1 MPTRKGKG
9 IAKNLILTLSKSA
22 YNNIIR
28 IKSKLN
34 SDKFQELNKEYKTV
48 VEQINK
54 VIAEAETTLNTIH
67 SQWVKIECLD
77 SLYEIEKLWFNLDLL
92 YTGEITPKIKE
103 EYKKTLEMTKDFFSS
118 FSIRPADDHISVSFR
133 NKSSEEEQAR
143 LESLSKRRLEVKQ
156 LYEKALKEVPINEE
170 KIQKLKEQLDAL
182 DETFVETKKNL
193 DGIKTD
199 SAEEERMR
207 RRIDDAFVFLSKDNH
222 LEKELTK
229 LQWEFYCM
237 LALIIITV
245 VCFIIFYGIFLYH
258 LKTLKLTSWCEYLPY
273 TMSVPITIG
282 LLWLFVY
289 LKNRANKI
297 SIEINSR
304 LYDIHYMEGL
314 MKMTNSMS
322 RTSDEASQKIDELI
336 RSMVD
341 SFLNKMSGKTFKE
354 EDMSIIEKQELENSP
369 FWKVL
374 CEIKD
379 LVKLIKNEPTKL

>member
-1 MPTRKGKG
+1 MPTRKET
-9 IAKNLILTLSKSA
+9 AKNLILTPSKSA
-22 YNNIIR
+22 YRNIIR

-54 VIAEAETTLNTIH
+54 VIAEAETTLNTIP

-77 SLYEIEKLWFNLDLL
+77 SLHEIEKLWFNLDQS

-118 FSIRPADDHISVSFR
+118 LCIRPGDDHISVSFR
-133 NKSSEEEQAR
+133 NKSTEDEQAR

-156 LYEKALKEVPINEE
+156 LYEKVLKEVPRNEE
-170 KIQKLKEQLDAL
+170 RIKELKEQLDAL
-182 DETFVETKKNL
+182 GETYVETKKNL

-199 SAEEERMR
+199 SAEEVRMR
-207 RRIDDAFVFLSKDNH
+207 KRIDDAFDFLSKDNH

-229 LQWEFYCM
+229 LQWEFYSM
-237 LALIIITV
+237 LGLIVITV
-245 VCFIIFYGIFLYH
+245 FVFVVFYGVFLYN
-258 LKTLKLTSWCEYLPY
+258 LKTLKLTVWCEYLPY

-289 LKNRANKI
+289 LKNRASKI
-297 SIEINSR
+297 SIEISSR
-304 LYDIHYMEGL
+304 LYDIRYMEGL

-322 RTSDEASQKIDELI
+322 RTGDEASQNIEELI
-336 RSMVD
+336 LSMVD
-341 SFLNKMSGKTFKE
+341 SFLNKMSDKSFKE
-354 EDMSIIEKQELENSP
+354 KELSIIEKQELENSP
-369 FWKVL
+369 YWKVL
-374 CEIKD
+374 SELKN
-379 LVKLIKNEPTKL
+379 LVNLIKK

>member
-1 MPTRKGKG
+1 MRSDSP
-9 IAKNLILTLSKSA
+9 NLFCLK
-22 YNNIIR
+22 
-28 IKSKLN
+28 
-34 SDKFQELNKEYKTV
+34 KFYRTA
-48 VEQINK
+48 I
-54 VIAEAETTLNTIH
+54 
-67 SQWVKIECLD
+67 
-77 SLYEIEKLWFNLDLL
+77 
-92 YTGEITPKIKE
+92 
-103 EYKKTLEMTKDFFSS
+103 
-118 FSIRPADDHISVSFR
+118 
-133 NKSSEEEQAR
+133 
-143 LESLSKRRLEVKQ
+143 
-156 LYEKALKEVPINEE
+156 
-170 KIQKLKEQLDAL
+170 
-182 DETFVETKKNL
+182 KKNL

-199 SAEEERMR
+199 TAEEERMR

-245 VCFIIFYGIFLYH
+245 VCFILFYGIFLYH

-322 RTSDEASQKIDELI
+322 RTSDEASKKIDELI

-341 SFLNKMSGKTFKE
+341 SFLNKMSDKTFKE

-369 FWKVL
+369 YWKVL
-374 CEIKD
+374 YELKD
-379 LVKLIKNEPTKL
+379 LVKLIKYEPTKL

>member
-1 MPTRKGKG
+1 MPTRKET
-9 IAKNLILTLSKSA
+9 AKNLILTPSKSA

-48 VEQINK
+48 LEQINK
-54 VIAEAETTLNTIH
+54 VIAEAETTLNTIP

-77 SLYEIEKLWFNLDLL
+77 SISEIEKLWINLDLS
-92 YTGEITPKIKE
+92 YTGEITPKIKG

-118 FSIRPADDHISVSFR
+118 LCIRPGDDHISVSFR
-133 NKSSEEEQAR
+133 NKSTEDEQAR

-156 LYEKALKEVPINEE
+156 LYEKALKEVPLNEE

-182 DETFVETKKNL
+182 GETYVETKKNL

-199 SAEEERMR
+199 SAEEQRMR
-207 RRIDDAFVFLSKDNH
+207 KRIDDAFDFLSKDNH
-222 LEKELTK
+222 LEKELAK
-229 LQWEFYCM
+229 LQWEFYVM
-237 LALIIITV
+237 LGLIAITV
-245 VCFIIFYGIFLYH
+245 VVFIIFYGVFLCN
-258 LKTLKLTSWCEYLPY
+258 LRNLKLTGWCEYLPY

-289 LKNRANKI
+289 LKNRASKI
-297 SIEINSR
+297 SIEISSR
-304 LYDIHYMEGL
+304 LYDIRYMEGL

-322 RTSDEASQKIDELI
+322 RTGDEASQNIEELI

-341 SFLNKMSGKTFKE
+341 SFLNKMSDKSFKE
-354 EDMSIIEKQELENSP
+354 KDLSVIEKQELENSP
-369 FWKVL
+369 YWKVL
-374 CEIKD
+374 NELKD
-379 LVKLIKNEPTKL
+379 LVNLIKK

>member
-1 MPTRKGKG
+1 MPTRKG

-133 NKSSEEEQAR
+133 NKSSKEEQAR

-182 DETFVETKKNL
+182 GETYIETKKNL

-199 SAEEERMR
+199 SAEELRMR
-207 RRIDDAFVFLSKDNH
+207 KRIDDAFDFLSKDNH
-222 LEKELTK
+222 LEKELIK

-237 LALIIITV
+237 LVLIIITV

-304 LYDIHYMEGL
+304 LYDIRYMEGL

-341 SFLNKMSGKTFKE
+341 SFLNKMSDKTFKE

-369 FWKVL
+369 YWKIL
-374 CEIKD
+374 CEFKD
-379 LVKLIKNEPTKL
+379 LVKLIKYEPTKL